1 MATTLAQARS
11 DLFAFFFSGGAP
23 TIANVVVALD
33 YEPPRD
39 EITAPVTLTVSSF
52 GVTTKSWRAAVRIY
66 VKVSGSAEI
75 AQDLIE
81 TVLMDVDHAVD
92 SRYGESEWRI
102 RLLEADGLLQAECI
116 YERGREDI

>member
-1 MATTLAQARS
+1 MASTLAQARS
-11 DLFAFFFSGGAP
+11 DLFAFFFSGGVP
-23 TIANVVVALD
+23 TISGVVVALD

-39 EITAPVTLTVSSF
+39 EITAPVTLTVSSA
-52 GVTTKSWRAAVRIY
+52 GVTTTKWRVAVRIY

-81 TVLMDVDHAVD
+81 SVLLDADHAVD

-102 RLLEADGLLQAECI
+102 RMLEADGLLQAENI